1 MTKITIDLDDAL
13 LYKAIDVCIKSKMS
27 LDTYISSLLKEHVK
41 LTHPHYDSV
50 VRESAFEKEETN
62 RYMDKSIAL
71 SKLVQYYPCISQR
84 NTTFSSINAATS
96 VFWANPKLD
105 MLKQDWY
112 LILNDKY
119 SKKLYL
125 FFIPAHSINQSK
137 VVVRHDKK
145 NLIDLQIDSDSDFT
159 DTRSKYRFRKH
170 LVETISY

>member
-1 MTKITIDLDDAL
+1 
-13 LYKAIDVCIKSKMS
+13 
-27 LDTYISSLLKEHVK
+27 
-41 LTHPHYDSV
+41 
-50 VRESAFEKEETN
+50 
-62 RYMDKSIAL
+62 
-71 SKLVQYYPCISQR
+71 
-84 NTTFSSINAATS
+84 
-96 VFWANPKLD
+96 

-125 FFIPAHSINQSK
+125 FFIPADSINQWE

-170 LVETISY
+170 LVKTITY